1 MNAYAHKYCYMFIND
16 DLLLERLI
24 NNIENADKYEGVEEK
39 KEDEDKD
46 VNINMNTHDNIV

>member
-1 MNAYAHKYCYMFIND
+1 MNAYVHKYCDTFIND
-16 DLLLERLI
+16 DLLLERFI